1 MNSRSVSP
9 KSPSTSKPHYS
20 AEDFSSQ
27 ESWLFIMN
35 QVRVRFLAQ
44 LDAELARHDTT
55 SAQWGILKII
65 ADGRGSTA
73 AEFCRIYD
81 YDTGSMT
88 RMLDRLEE
96 KGLIQRERSS
106 QDRRLVHVDLT
117 DAGRRLALV
126 GVEIMV
132 SILNDFL
139 DGFSGTELDTLKIL
153 LRRLLTNAE
162 LK

>member
-1 MNSRSVSP
+1 MSAKSVLLP
-9 KSPSTSKPHYS
+9 AQPLYR
-20 AEDFSSQ
+20 AEDFVSQ
-27 ESWLFIMN
+27 ESWIFIMN
-35 QVRVRFLAQ
+35 QVRARFVCT

-55 SAQWGILKII
+55 AAQWGILKLV

-106 QDRRLVHVDLT
+106 QDRRLVHVVLT
-117 DAGRRLALV
+117 DAGTELSAV
-126 GVEIMV
+126 GQTTMV
-132 SILNDFL
+132 QVLNDYL
-139 DGFSGTELDTLKIL
+139 RGFDADELEILKAL
-153 LRRLLTNAE
+153 LRRLLANSDA
-162 LK
+162 

>member
-1 MNSRSVSP
+1 
-9 KSPSTSKPHYS
+9 
-20 AEDFSSQ
+20 
-27 ESWLFIMN
+27 MN
-35 QVRVRFLAQ
+35 QVRTRFVCT

-55 SAQWGILKII
+55 AAQWGILKLV

-106 QDRRLVHVDLT
+106 QDRRLVHVVLT
-117 DAGRRLALV
+117 DAGTELAAV
-126 GVEIMV
+126 GQKTMV
-132 SILNDFL
+132 QVLNDYL
-139 DGFSGTELDTLKIL
+139 RGFDADELETLKTL
-153 LRRLLTNAE
+153 LRRLLANSDA
-162 LK
+162 

>member
-1 MNSRSVSP
+1 MSVKPISSG
-9 KSPSTSKPHYS
+9 KSHYRV
-20 AEDFSSQ
+20 DDYSSQ

-35 QVRVRFLAQ
+35 QVRVRFVARV
-44 LDAELARHDTT
+44 DAELTKHDITT
-55 SAQWGILKII
+55 AQWGILKVI

-117 DAGRRLALV
+117 DAGRRLTTV
-126 GVEIMV
+126 GVAAIV
-132 SILNDFL
+132 TVLNEFSV
-139 DGFSGTELDTLKIL
+139 GFSREEMTTLKNL
-153 LRRLLTNAE
+153 LRRLLANAE
-162 LK
+162 SINE